1 MTALLAL
8 TLMLGCGSSDEAP
21 KAPEPAAEQA
31 KPETEEPSTASSEP
45 NVIFIVLDTVRADRL
60 SLCGHNRATS
70 ANLEKLKEMGASWTC
85 DAYSPAPWTVPS
97 HASYFTG
104 ADVLEHKTFRKG
116 VQLDKTHETLAEKFS
131 KRGYQSLALSGNMTV
146 GHATGLLRGFEHAVI
161 ATSLVG
167 EYRGRGLGRK
177 LDRMLAKS
185 DPDRALFL
193 FVNIMDAHEPYPEI
207 PDDAGWVP
215 AQPALHHFPTS
226 SNPNTRFSQY
236 MAKTMSPEDR
246 ATYERQNQD
255 GYDYGVYH
263 ADRNV
268 GRVITLL
275 ERHGRLKNYRLVIT
289 SDHGEFLG
297 EHDLLGHSSAVWE
310 PVVKVPFVYYDS
322 SREEQLPLPSPL
334 AAQVSFSLLLDGS
347 LPDPLPVPAAHSFR
361 AEEGRQQKPTFN
373 MVSMWAGKEK
383 TSWLE
388 GAFQLIDL
396 PNDPLEAN
404 PAELGEHPLR
414 PKLEALVE
422 EHKVQADT
430 KFEEDEEVK
439 DLLREMGYIE

>member
-1 MTALLAL
+1 
-8 TLMLGCGSSDEAP
+8 
-21 KAPEPAAEQA
+21 
-31 KPETEEPSTASSEP
+31 
-45 NVIFIVLDTVRADRL
+45 
-60 SLCGHNRATS
+60 
-70 ANLEKLKEMGASWTC
+70 
-85 DAYSPAPWTVPS
+85 
-97 HASYFTG
+97 
-104 ADVLEHKTFRKG
+104 
-116 VQLDKTHETLAEKFS
+116 
-131 KRGYQSLALSGNMTV
+131 
-146 GHATGLLRGFEHAVI
+146 
-161 ATSLVG
+161 
-167 EYRGRGLGRK
+167 
-177 LDRMLAKS
+177 MLAKS